1 VVETE
6 GTLLADLPTAD
17 LHALRLAAQVMRH
30 KAELDNRP
38 LVADYFTRL
47 NSASTDELGRRGEAF
62 RLIPPVALIG
72 LDAGA
77 DAEDRRLL
85 AEYLGL
91 LIGNDKLSVALRDV
105 SRKLRSRDCR

>member
-1 VVETE
+1 VGNESP
-6 GTLLADLPTAD
+6 LLADLPTAD

-30 KAELDNRP
+30 KAELDDRP

-47 NSASTDELGRRGEAF
+47 NAASTGELARRGEAF
-62 RLIPPVALIG
+62 RVIPPVIEVT
-72 LDAGA
+72 LDPGA
-77 DAEDRRLL
+77 EPEDRRVL

-91 LIGNDKLSVALRDV
+91 LIGNERLSVALRDV